1 MARVQESIE
10 VDVPVQTAYNQWTQ
24 FESFPEFMTGVE
36 SVVQREAD
44 TSHWVTRIGGVQREF
59 DTRIVEQ
66 VPDQLIHW
74 RSTDNKAVEGIVRFE
89 PLATDAATEPAPGV
103 AEETPGVDPGLPRA
117 GMPGDDMA
125 GSPVALDP
133 DMQTRA
139 DRFRRPLRHRSGRGA
154 HPGDRGFHVGRRDL
168 HGEGGRCT
176 GLRLAQVKR
185 DLHRFREFIEDRGSE
200 TGAWRG
206 RIDPTGPLGL
216 TALRHVSERRVF
228 RWLSAKP
235 AATTTTRPSR
245 SPAAPK
251 ATPSTASNAP
261 SMRWP
266 PQCGHCGCRILGHGM
281 EAEGACTAAPTA
293 PARPAKG
300 R

>member
-10 VDVPVQTAYNQWTQ
+10 VDVPVATAYNQWTQ

-36 SVVQREAD
+36 SVTQQQED

-74 RSTDNKAVEGIVRFE
+74 RSVDGKAVEGIVRFE
-89 PLATDAATEPAPGV
+89 PLASDATAGHQPGV

-133 DMQTRA
+133 DMRAEPTGAVDPYAPTAPGGARTRVTVDFTWDDETFMEKA
-139 DRFRRPLRHRSGRGA
+139 GA
-154 HPGDRGFHVGRRDL
+154 ALGFDS
-168 HGEGGRCT
+168 
-176 GLRLAQVKR
+176 AQVKR

-206 RIDPTGPLGL
+206 RIDPSGP
-216 TALRHVSERRVF
+216 VS
-228 RWLSAKP
+228 
-235 AATTTTRPSR
+235 
-245 SPAAPK
+245 
-251 ATPSTASNAP
+251 
-261 SMRWP
+261 
-266 PQCGHCGCRILGHGM
+266 
-281 EAEGACTAAPTA
+281 
-293 PARPAKG
+293 
-300 R
+300 

>member
-24 FESFPEFMTGVE
+24 FESFPQFMTGVE

-44 TSHWVTRIGGVQREF
+44 TSHWVTRVGGVQREF

-66 VPDQLIHW
+66 IPDQLIHW

-89 PLATDAATEPAPGV
+89 PLASDAATRRPPGV

-133 DMQTRA
+133 DLQTQPTGTA
-139 DRFRRPLRHRSGRGA
+139 DPYATVPAGA
-154 HPGDRGFHVGRRDL
+154 RTRVTVDFTWDDATFLEKAGAALGFDS
-168 HGEGGRCT
+168 
-176 GLRLAQVKR
+176 AQVKR
-185 DLHRFREFIEDRGSE
+185 DLHRFREFIEERGSE

-206 RIDPTGPLGL
+206 SIDPTGPLG
-216 TALRHVSERRVF
+216 
-228 RWLSAKP
+228 
-235 AATTTTRPSR
+235 
-245 SPAAPK
+245 
-251 ATPSTASNAP
+251 
-261 SMRWP
+261 
-266 PQCGHCGCRILGHGM
+266 
-281 EAEGACTAAPTA
+281 
-293 PARPAKG
+293 
-300 R
+300 